1 MRSKLEQRMEQL
13 KGELDAG
20 QKMLAEL
27 EERKTNLT
35 TTLLRIQGAIQVLE
49 ELLNPEEGEG
59 TEGETSSSS

>member
-49 ELLNPEEGEG
+49 ELLNPEEEEG
-59 TEGETSSSS
+59 AESEGGTAS